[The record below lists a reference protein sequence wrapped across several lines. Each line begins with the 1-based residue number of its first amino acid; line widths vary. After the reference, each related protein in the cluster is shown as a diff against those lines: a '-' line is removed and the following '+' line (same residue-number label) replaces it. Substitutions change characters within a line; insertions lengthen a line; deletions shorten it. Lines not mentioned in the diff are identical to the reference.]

1 LKNNYGFIS
10 TYSYEKGEEVKTDTQ
25 FMGVCMGDHSKCGI
39 NTMFNTATVIGV
51 SSNIFGA
58 GFPAK
63 FVPSFTW
70 GGAEESVPFK
80 LDKAIEYANNMMTR
94 RGLQLTEAEVG
105 ILKHIAISK

>member
-10 TYSYEKGEEVKTDTQ
+10 TYSYENGGEVKTDTQ

-80 LDKAIEYANNMMTR
+80 LEKAIEYANNMMAR
-94 RGLQLTEAEVG
+94 RGLELTEAEIG
-105 ILKHIAISK
+105 ILKHIANTI